1 LISEGGSPQK
11 VLNDNRPKRQETK
24 PVPVPE
30 AQPAQEPSNLPE
42 SYAGRFT
49 GSAIALA
56 NKLAGAQKQAIAG
69 EGEVSYGRKKRHDT
83 GIPHTHPHP
92 EPKPAQEPSKLPE
105 SYAGR
110 FTGSAIALANKLAG
124 AMKQAIA
131 GEGEVSYGRKKR
143 QTAFGVAEQFVN
155 AQEPRDGRSSQLPD
169 SYADRLSG
177 SAIAIANQLAGAEKQ
192 AVARGEASYGRKKRS
207 ETEEQPTE
215 ELPKDL
221 RESMNDQLEDIE
233 KIQNLWLDFLQHGI
247 SSRRKRQSVEVAL
260 EKALD
265 KEVVAKENLPESMA
279 DQMNEI
285 QNVQELW
292 VEFLQHG
299 ISSRRRRQTVEQAL
313 EDARLDES
321 ILQEI
326 FPTPDELNELDQLSL
341 INDGSLGA
349 ISGELR
355 IKSWGETGH
364 NVPSLS

>member
-1 LISEGGSPQK
+1 MSQIKLLVLVFLVIAPATQAMPKPQLQNGHMVPTDASEAKEYQYEEQRDHELQESINGGQSGWALYLISEGGNPKK

-24 PVPVPE
+24 PVPVHVAE
-30 AQPAQEPSNLPE
+30 PAQEPSNLPE

-56 NKLAGAQKQAIAG
+56 NKLAGAM
-69 EGEVSYGRKKRHDT
+69 R
-83 GIPHTHPHP
+83 
-92 EPKPAQEPSKLPE
+92 
-105 SYAGR
+105 
-110 FTGSAIALANKLAG
+110 
-124 AMKQAIA
+124 QAIA

-143 QTAFGVAEQFVN
+143 QTAFAVAEQFVN
-155 AQEPRDGRSSQLPD
+155 NDAPRAGKSTQL
-169 SYADRLSG
+169 SDRLSG
-177 SAIAIANQLAGAEKQ
+177 SSIAIANQLAGAEKQ
-192 AVARGEASYGRKKRS
+192 AVVRGEASYGRKKRS
-207 ETEEQPTE
+207 DTEEQPSE

-221 RESMNDQLEDIE
+221 KESMNDQLEDIE
-233 KIQNLWLDFLQHGI
+233 KIQSLWLDFLQHGI

-265 KEVVAKENLPESMA
+265 KEVAAKGNLPESMA
-279 DQMNEI
+279 DQMTEI

-292 VEFLQHG
+292 LEFLQHG

-341 INDGSLGA
+341 INEGSLGA
-349 ISGELR
+349 ITGELR